1 MDNKNYLRILTY
13 LVIAYML
20 VAFTW
25 WTILL
30 FQKNQD
36 AFKSKSDFME
46 LVMYAEKKVLSS
58 VYGLSIEAITK
69 R

>member
-13 LVIAYML
+13 VVIAYML
-20 VAFTW
+20 VAFAW

-36 AFKSKSDFME
+36 AFKAKKDFME
-46 LVMYAEKKVLSS
+46 LVMFVEKKIDDKQDF
-58 VYGLSIEAITK
+58 YTTQE
-69 R
+69 